1 MFSTFGP
8 RSEYPTLATFNSVTN
23 GGDGG
28 CGGRI
33 MVGVVF
39 ASNALC
45 IEEGS
50 RASFSW

>member
-8 RSEYPTLATFNSVTN
+8 RSERLRLAMFNSVTN

-33 MVGVVF
+33 TVGVEF
-39 ASNALC
+39 ASISLY

-50 RASFSW
+50 RASFSC